1 VGATAAQVGI
11 SYVEQG
17 AAALVP
23 YIKAEYG
30 LSSTV
35 AGLFGT
41 SVNIGRTLS
50 GTVSIAPVARYGER
64 RVIAGGGVASGL
76 LALAAAAAPTAPLTL
91 LLLIA
96 SGVAQTAAILAGV
109 VAVAAWFRAGNR
121 GIAMGIR
128 QAAVPIGGALSA
140 ATLPFLALEVGW
152 REALAV
158 AGAASIVTGIAGAAV
173 YRDHGTGVR
182 ERLARGSTRVA
193 IRGVARDPRLARAVL
208 AGAVL
213 AATQFAVLTYVQL
226 YVVEDLGATLELAA
240 VVLAATQ
247 VAGIA
252 GRLVWGVVSDVALGG
267 RRREVL
273 LAILALAAGACVG
286 LAAAGDGA
294 AATVALPMAAVLGF
308 TTVGSA
314 GVYLALISDL
324 SPAARGVGTM
334 GIAITAIQGTSLV
347 VPPLFG
353 ALADASGSYRA
364 GWLAL
369 AGLLVLTMPAVW
381 RLRGA

>member
-1 VGATAAQVGI
+1 VGATLAQVGV
-11 SYVEQG
+11 SFVEQG

-23 YIKAEYG
+23 YIKADYG

-64 RVIAGGGVASGL
+64 RIIAGGGVASGV

-91 LLLIA
+91 LFLIA
-96 SGVAQTAAILAGV
+96 SGVVQTAAILAGV
-109 VAVAAWFRAGNR
+109 VAVAAWFRTGGR

-128 QAAVPIGGALSA
+128 QAAVPIGGAFA
-140 ATLPFLALEVGW
+140 AASLPFLALELGW

-158 AGAASIVTGIAGAAV
+158 AGAASIVTGLAGAAV

-182 ERLARGSTRVA
+182 ERLARGSTRA
-193 IRGVARDPRLARAVL
+193 SILTVARDRRLTRAIL

-226 YVVEDLGATLELAA
+226 YLVEDLGATLELAA

-294 AATVALPMAAVLGF
+294 AATVALPMAALLGF

-314 GVYLALISDL
+314 GVYLALVSDL
-324 SPAARGVGTM
+324 SPAGRGVGTM

-353 ALADASGSYRA
+353 ALADVSGSYRA

-369 AGLLVLTMPAVW
+369 ASLLLITMPAVW
-381 RLRGA
+381 PLRGS

>member
-1 VGATAAQVGI
+1 
-11 SYVEQG
+11 
-17 AAALVP
+17 
-23 YIKAEYG
+23 
-30 LSSTV
+30 
-35 AGLFGT
+35 
-41 SVNIGRTLS
+41 
-50 GTVSIAPVARYGER
+50 
-64 RVIAGGGVASGL
+64 
-76 LALAAAAAPTAPLTL
+76 
-91 LLLIA
+91 
-96 SGVAQTAAILAGV
+96 

-140 ATLPFLALEVGW
+140 ASLPVLALEVGW

-158 AGAASIVTGIAGAAV
+158 AGAASIVTGLAGAAV
-173 YRDHGTGVR
+173 YRDHGTGIR
-182 ERLARGSTRVA
+182 ERLARGSTRAAV
-193 IRGVARDPRLARAVL
+193 RSVARDPLLARAVL

-213 AATQFAVLTYVQL
+213 AATQFALLTYVQL

-273 LAILALAAGACVG
+273 LAILALAAGACAG

-294 AATVALPMAAVLGF
+294 AATVALPMAALLGF

-324 SPAARGVGTM
+324 SPAGRGVGTM